1 MKLLIYL
8 VPGLLLGVALNRC
21 GFGSLRRVRRM
32 LAFRDVRP
40 LRCLLL
46 ALGTGMALSA
56 LLMWLAV
63 IDVDEVRV
71 LPLHGGTLIGG
82 VIAGLALGLTGI
94 SPGTSITA
102 MGSGNFVYGLCGVMG
117 CLTGAA
123 ALQLLEEW
131 VQPVRDWLPASEM
144 TLFATTLDHPFLLDG
159 RFLGLACL
167 GAVIMVAS
175 LLLPRRRI
183 AEEDTAEAEPAP
195 VAAPEPET
203 LPEDTFV
210 ATLPEEEAI
219 VIDTAVP
226 EEQNTEENEEPPED
240 DEESI
245 RELALL
251 DGEMPQEEL

>member
-8 VPGLLLGVALNRC
+8 VPGLLLGTALNRC
-21 GFGSLRRVRRM
+21 GLGSITRVRRM
-32 LAFRDVRP
+32 LAFRDPRP
-40 LRCLLL
+40 LRCILL
-46 ALGTGMALSA
+46 ALGTGMVLSA

-82 VIAGLALGLTGI
+82 VIAGIALGLTGL
-94 SPGTSITA
+94 SPGIGIAA
-102 MGSGNFVYGLCGVMG
+102 MGSGNFVYGLCGILG
-117 CLTGAA
+117 CIAGAA
-123 ALQLLEEW
+123 VVKLSENW
-131 VQPVRDWLPASEM
+131 MQPVRDLLPASEM
-144 TLFATTLDHPFLLDG
+144 TLFATTLDHAFLLDG

-219 VIDTAVP
+219 VIDTAAAQETDVP
-226 EEQNTEENEEPPED
+226 ENEEPPED

-245 RELALL
+245 RELALI
-251 DGEMPQEEL
+251 DGEIPPEER